1 MSEQRNGSDPAS
13 QGEELTPGTG
23 GKTTTTRDPAT
34 DETVATGG
42 GRSEAEGEPEGPGDA
57 RAESD
62 YRSPAMPEGVPH
74 DAPEA
79 DVGGTTGPHPRGD
92 GVDGPQR
99 HQRARMRSSE
109 PAKGSRPR

>member
-1 MSEQRNGSDPAS
+1 MSEQRNGSDPVS

-34 DETVATGG
+34 DETVATGC

-62 YRSPAMPEGVPH
+62 YRSPDMPEGVPQ

-79 DVGGTTGPHPRGD
+79 DAGGTPRPHPRGVSYGGAEGGAETESD
-92 GVDGPQR
+92 AGAGETKPD
-99 HQRARMRSSE
+99 A
-109 PAKGSRPR
+109 